1 MDKDRVKGAKN
12 QAAGSV
18 KETVGKVTGDKK
30 TEAKGKAQ
38 KVGGKVQRE
47 ASKAKDAVRDTL
59 KK

>member
-1 MDKDRVKGAKN
+1 MDKDRVKGTKN
-12 QAAGSV
+12 QAAGSA
-18 KETVGKVTGDKK
+18 KETVGKVTGDKE

-47 ASKAKDAVRDTL
+47 AGKAKDAVRDTL